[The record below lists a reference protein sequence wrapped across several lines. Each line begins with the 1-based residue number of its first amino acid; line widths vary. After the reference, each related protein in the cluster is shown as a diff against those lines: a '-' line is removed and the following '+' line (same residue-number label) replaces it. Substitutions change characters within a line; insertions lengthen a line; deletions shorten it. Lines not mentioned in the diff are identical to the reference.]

1 MVHLN
6 CNFNVIDSVISGV
19 EGQMLVHKKINKLA
33 AKIIKTN
40 IGGWQ
45 IPWGKDV
52 ISYSPQQNYC
62 NGKVTKSVS
71 E

>member
-40 IGGWQ
+40 IGG
-45 IPWGKDV
+45 
-52 ISYSPQQNYC
+52 
-62 NGKVTKSVS
+62 
-71 E
+71 